1 MKDNLSD
8 NQQVEW
14 NLSAGIVSEIQ
25 TLLNNTNRLYIN
37 GNILKAFWCL
47 KSVKF
52 RFIQSLTSD
61 ERKEL
66 RKIEKVFY
74 EEKEKSN
81 RNKMTF
87 FYEEYNEKI
96 MDLLDVYGYLIPK
109 KKDSKR
115 IS

>member
-1 MKDNLSD
+1 MKDNLQQD
-8 NQQVEW
+8 QVEW
-14 NLSAGIVSEIQ
+14 NLSSGIVSEIQ
-25 TLLNNTNRLYIN
+25 NLLNTANRLYIN

-52 RFIQSLTSD
+52 RFIQSLAPD
-61 ERKEL
+61 ERKAL
-66 RKIEKVFY
+66 RKIEKSFY
-74 EEKEKSN
+74 DQRQELN
-81 RNKMTF
+81 RNKMAYH
-87 FYEEYNEKI
+87 YEDYNEKI

>member
-8 NQQVEW
+8 NKEVEW
-14 NLSAGIVSEIQ
+14 NLSSGIVSEIQ
-25 TLLNNTNRLYIN
+25 NLLNTSNRLYIN

-52 RFIQSLTSD
+52 RFIQSLMET
-61 ERKEL
+61 ERTDL
-66 RKIEKVFY
+66 RNIEKSFY
-74 EEKEKSN
+74 EERQESN

-96 MDLLDVYGYLIPK
+96 MDLLDEYGYLIPK